1 MYQSIVVILRRLRNK
16 LTNKDIASIIISL
29 IILALLFFAYKM
41 LGDRF
46 NQYIWTFDGV
56 MIIVFVYLIMFVAG
70 FSVMKALFFIAA
82 ELSLLIF
89 LAQSYCDLSVKPSG
103 TKEALQSLL
112 IIGLSYIIY
121 NFIKSLLE
129 VCKNRY
135 RIIKNDKDRF
145 FKIVSISLFIF
156 FAGVFVWQIFLVVR
170 PIISD
175 LCIYK

>member
-1 MYQSIVVILRRLRNK
+1 MLVKIDNYFNKIKDRLDK
-16 LTNKDIASIIISL
+16 KAIISIIISL
-29 IILALLFFAYKM
+29 SILSILFFAYKVF
-41 LGDRF
+41 GDRL
-46 NQYIWTFDGV
+46 NNYIWTFNGI
-56 MIIVFVYLIMFVAG
+56 MIIVFVYLVMFIAG

-156 FAGVFVWQIFLVVR
+156 FAGVFVWQIFLVVN

>member
-1 MYQSIVVILRRLRNK
+1 MLVKTKNLIKKAWGELSR
-16 LTNKDIASIIISL
+16 KDIASIVISL
-29 IILALLFFAYKM
+29 VILSLLFFAYRIF
-41 LGDRF
+41 GDRL
-46 NQYIWTFDGV
+46 NHYIWTFDGV
-56 MIIVFVYLIMFVAG
+56 MIIAFVYLIMFIAG

-89 LAQSYCDLSVKPSG
+89 LTQSYCNLSVKPDG

-121 NFIKSLLE
+121 NFIKSLLGA
-129 VCKNRY
+129 CKNRY
-135 RIIKNDKDRF
+135 KIIKNDRGWF
-145 FKIVSISLFIF
+145 FKTISISLFIF
-156 FAGVFVWQIFLVVR
+156 FAGVFIWQIFLVVN